1 MSESKYTSS
10 LGAIIHLFKEAGAL
24 PADDPKSKGDITD
37 VIANVLAIAL
47 AEVALVGRIRHLA
60 PGNEKLLYGIG
71 EMLIPVFIMAGKR
84 AKKAPGWR
92 HAMRVASEQAQF
104 EQAVDICA
112 HGIAMAAL
120 ASPAVT
126 RLEMESRGEM

>member
-1 MSESKYTSS
+1 MSESKYTSA
-10 LGAIIHLFKEAGAL
+10 LGAIIQLFKEAGAL

-47 AEVALVGRIRHLA
+47 AEVAVVGRIRQQA
-60 PGNEKLLYGIG
+60 PGNANLRGIG

-126 RLEMESRGEM
+126 RQAMESRGEM